1 MGRAA
6 DAAGDLALRIVDSLL
21 RRVRTAVVA
30 RVQSYDPATQTASAL
45 PLVGEQDSADG
56 TPRELSPV
64 EISRLPVLH
73 YGTAKRGITYGLEQ
87 GDTGVVLVRHRS
99 HGEID
104 SGATGPA
111 TPQDSARSQ
120 VGNGVFLPGYVS
132 RATGRPSSQRRAD
145 GALVIYLDG
154 SEPVYVG
161 VGTASLDLS
170 RADRVDAQLS
180 QIRSLLTT
188 WVPVP
193 SDGGLALQVAA
204 LALWPPLP
212 APQPPSVA
220 STRVKV
226 DA

>member
-1 MGRAA
+1 MGRVA
-6 DAAGDLALRIVDSLL
+6 DAAGDLALRIVDSLI

-45 PLVGEQDSADG
+45 PLVGEQLPDG
-56 TPRELSPV
+56 RELQPV
-64 EISRLPVLH
+64 ELGRLPVMH
-73 YGTAKRGITYGLEQ
+73 AGTAKRGITFGLEQ
-87 GDTGVVLVRHRS
+87 GDTGVMLVRHRS
-99 HGEID
+99 HAEID

-111 TPQDSARSQ
+111 TPQDSARCQ
-120 VGNGVFLPGYVS
+120 VGHGVFLPGYVS

-145 GALVIYLDG
+145 GALVIYLHG

-161 VGTASLDLS
+161 VSTASIDVA
-170 RADRVDAQLS
+170 RADRVDAQLQ
-180 QIRSLLTT
+180 QIRDLLTT

-193 SDGGLALQVAA
+193 NDGGLALQVAA

-212 APQPPSVA
+212 APQPSSVA
-220 STRVKV
+220 STRIKV